1 MIFSFRVSLRKDNQ
15 KLRILFDAMLLAMQN
30 SLAPECLGSLH
41 LAFQNAM
48 VAPPWPRRQI
58 FLFWQRCS
66 RRTWNVHRPCS
77 AFSGTSAFQVMMY
90 VERENIEYSC
100 C

>member
-15 KLRILFDAMLLAMQN
+15 KLRILFDAMLFAMQN

-66 RRTWNVHRPCS
+66 RRTWNVNWPCRV
-77 AFSGTSAFQVMMY
+77 FCDTFVFQVMMY
-90 VERENIEYSC
+90 VERENIE
-100 C
+100 